1 MANETPTWTLKAKNL
16 VFSYHGPKGAQDD
29 RALDGADLE
38 IKSGEI
44 VGLVGVNGA
53 GKTTLLHALSGVL
66 NHDSGIIQMSPD
78 VGEGLRHRISL
89 MPERVKWD
97 GDRSVSTILR
107 RFARLR
113 SVELDLEEMLGIVG
127 LLGRRANAIGT
138 LSQGM
143 QQRLSL
149 SVALLGWPDLVLL
162 DEPMNGLDPVGQQAL
177 VDLLHDL
184 KERGGSFLVSS
195 HRLRELQTMAD
206 RFIVLDAG
214 RVVAEG
220 DLETLIRT
228 MKTKRTLRI
237 SLPPTEML
245 PSDLERI
252 VAESMGSGAEI
263 IESDEGMVR
272 IAVNQESDEKR
283 QAELVTGLVKAR
295 TPPSRVVLEDID
307 LAELLDAA
315 RRNGGEEE

>member
-1 MANETPTWTLKAKNL
+1 
-16 VFSYHGPKGAQDD
+16 
-29 RALDGADLE
+29 
-38 IKSGEI
+38 
-44 VGLVGVNGA
+44 
-53 GKTTLLHALSGVL
+53 
-66 NHDSGIIQMSPD
+66 
-78 VGEGLRHRISL
+78 
-89 MPERVKWD
+89 
-97 GDRSVSTILR
+97 
-107 RFARLR
+107 
-113 SVELDLEEMLGIVG
+113 
-127 LLGRRANAIGT
+127 
-138 LSQGM
+138 
-143 QQRLSL
+143 
-149 SVALLGWPDLVLL
+149 
-162 DEPMNGLDPVGQQAL
+162 
-177 VDLLHDL
+177 
-184 KERGGSFLVSS
+184 
-195 HRLRELQTMAD
+195 MAD

-315 RRNGGEEE
+315 RRNEGEEE